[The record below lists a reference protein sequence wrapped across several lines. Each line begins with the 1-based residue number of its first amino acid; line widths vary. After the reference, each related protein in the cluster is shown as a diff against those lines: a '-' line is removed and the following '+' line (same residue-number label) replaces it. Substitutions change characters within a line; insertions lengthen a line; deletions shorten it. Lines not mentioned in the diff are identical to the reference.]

1 MTSEP
6 DVRTPD
12 VRTPELISCPCSD
25 CTTAN
30 INLMAHLRAN
40 KMRICEPENFRFAY
54 SPTAS
59 MHIHLLTNKGE
70 VFCNEPLIINRKIIK
85 TQKGWLWEFFNSEDL
100 LRLITKFIANP
111 LEKTN
116 AICGAVYHKA
126 TIDKVVKKIRNVI
139 NRIKLLN
146 ENIDEI
152 IAMFGTHDLISD
164 DFKRFK
170 DEICS
175 LVQFLISMKPKLVSV
190 KWYIILYAYSFT
202 HLLNYR
208 LKAEVLNIRITT
220 IWDTK
225 SYRKYDPKHEREDM
239 TATGNY
245 LVIPEL
251 NTHIIQMIN
260 EQKIKMQ
267 SMFDEFCAKFSLYT

>member
-1 MTSEP
+1 MTS
-6 DVRTPD
+6 
-12 VRTPELISCPCSD
+12 ELISCPCSD

-54 SPTAS
+54 SPTAR

-70 VFCNEPLIINRKIIK
+70 VFCNQPIDKHGTKN
-85 TQKGWLWEFFNSEDL
+85 QKGWLWEFFNSEDL
-100 LRLITKFIANP
+100 LRLITKFIKNP

-175 LVQFLISMKPKLVSV
+175 LVQFLILMKPKLVSV

>member
-30 INLMAHLRAN
+30 INLMAHLRDN
-40 KMRICEPENFRFAY
+40 KMRICEPENFWFAY
-54 SPTAS
+54 SPTAR

-70 VFCNEPLIINRKIIK
+70 VFCNAPLITYGEIIK
-85 TQKGWLWEFFNSEDL
+85 TQKGWLWQFFNSEDL

-116 AICGAVYHKA
+116 AICGAFYHKA

-175 LVQFLISMKPKLVSV
+175 LQKLVSV
-190 KWYIILYAYSFT
+190 KWYIILYSYSFT

-225 SYRKYDPKHEREDM
+225 CYRKYDPKHEREDM
-239 TATGNY
+239 TATEYY
-245 LVIPEL
+245 LVKPEL

-260 EQKIKMQ
+260 EHKIKMQ